1 MTYAEICNCV
11 YSLKKRFKN
20 EDAISIA
27 ESLGIIV
34 KFDSLGTSPGSL
46 KGYFIEYRK
55 IPVITING
63 DLPDILQRIIAAHE
77 LCHALNHR
85 NCELLPF
92 HDISLFDETSILEK
106 EANMFAAEFLL
117 DDEEVIDVLNQDYT
131 FFSAAILGVPPELLD
146 FKFRVMKWK
155 GYKLVEPPITARS
168 NFLRDVEVPYGSDDY
183 SC

>member
-131 FFSAAILGVPPELLD
+131 FFSAAAILGVPPELLD
-146 FKFRVMKWK
+146 FKFRLMKWK
-155 GYKLVEPPITARS
+155 GYKLMEAPIIS
-168 NFLRDVEVPYGSDDY
+168 DSCFLKGMEVPQYGEY
-183 SC
+183 Y